1 MDDLKPKTAGHWIGP
16 FRLRDYLERCIDPD
30 QEWPPEAAG
39 VYVVSRLPWAG
50 QPSDGCGVLYVGS
63 NPNAPIQFRN
73 RIGFLV
79 KDMLG
84 FWGDI
89 AYGSHSG
96 GQSIWNWCF
105 DNKFSPLDLYLGWII
120 GIECGRCV
128 ENELYARFCPK
139 LSRKAPAQCTAH
151 VAS

>member
-1 MDDLKPKTAGHWIGP
+1 MLEVEVGEGNRWVGP
-16 FRLRDYLERCIDPD
+16 FRLRDYLERSIDPN

-39 VYVVSRLPWAG
+39 VYVVSRNPWADE
-50 QPSDGCGVLYVGS
+50 PTADSCILYVGG

-73 RIGFLV
+73 RVGFLV

-89 AYGSHSG
+89 AFGSHSG

-105 DNKFSPLDLYLGWII
+105 DNKNLSKNYSVILGW
-120 GIECGRCV
+120 GRMV
-128 ENELYARFCPK
+128 
-139 LSRKAPAQCTAH
+139 
-151 VAS
+151 